1 MSMPGRR
8 GQQGPRGERGPAGPA
23 GPMGPAIKSW
33 QIDWERYQAT
43 PLMSD
48 GSEGP
53 TLELRPLFEQ
63 FLMEAVS
70 S

>member
-1 MSMPGRR
+1 MSMPGKR
-8 GQQGPRGERGPAGPA
+8 GQQGPRGEHGPTGQAGSA
-23 GPMGPAIKSW
+23 VKSW

-63 FLMEAVS
+63 FLREAMRT
-70 S
+70 